1 MHNQA
6 TRKQRRVVFLT
17 GTRADFGKIKPL
29 LQELENTEEIQL
41 HIFVTGMHMLEKFGS
56 TWEEVAKSKLG
67 IQYRF
72 INQSDQSRMDEVLAK
87 TVLGFSDY
95 VSEIKPDMIVVH
107 GDRTEPLAGAIVGSL
122 NNILVSHIEGG
133 EVSGTVDELI
143 RHAITKLSHIH
154 FVANSVAEK
163 RLLQLGEDP
172 NSIYAIGSP
181 ELDIMMSDTLPNLDE
196 CMQYYQIP
204 SGPFSVGIL
213 HPVTTE
219 IESLAEDVSNYVEAL
234 ISSGKNYVLI
244 YPNNDLGSDIILK
257 AYSKLEGNSKFRILP
272 SMRFE
277 YFLQLLKNA
286 DFIIGNSSAGVRQA
300 PFFGTPSINTGT
312 RQNGRSQS
320 GTIINTEFEVDE
332 ILAAIDSSQKM
343 PREGAIEFGTG
354 SSAEKFS
361 HALSEK
367 ENPNSVW
374 SISIQKHFIDLN
386 LFIKD

>member
-1 MHNQA
+1 MSNQA
-6 TRKQRRVVFLT
+6 TRKQKRIVFLT

-29 LQELENTEEIQL
+29 LQELENNEEIQL
-41 HIFVTGMHMLEKFGS
+41 HIFVTGMHMLERFGS

-196 CMQYYQIP
+196 CMKYYQIP
-204 SGPFSVGIL
+204 SSPFSVGIL

-219 IESLAEDVSNYVEAL
+219 IESLSEDVSNYVEAL
-234 ISSGKNYVLI
+234 ISSGRNYVLI

-300 PFFGTPSINTGT
+300 PFFGTPAINTGT

-320 GTIINTEFEVDE
+320 RTIVNTEFEVEE
-332 ILAAIDSSQKM
+332 ILAAIDASQKI
-343 PREGAIEFGTG
+343 PRESAIEFGTG

-361 HALSEK
+361 FALSEK

-386 LFIKD
+386 LLTKD